1 MENNKPLISPSKWQQ
16 WYLCPGSLAMQKGLP
31 EKESS
36 DAAKTGTVLHEAAA
50 FFLTNDAT
58 YTANN
63 LNAEQLR
70 QVREYVDIVKSYG
83 FEQSYVEKPLDISW
97 LAGEQGATGTP
108 DFIGVKGSELH
119 VFDAK
124 FGHEPVYAH
133 NNIQLIIYAFS
144 AIEKYAPV
152 DVLELSSEILKVY
165 LHIVQPPLNAH
176 ERYMLPNNSWEMREL
191 KLDIQAKALES
202 KRIYN
207 DYEGVNKIDCLNA
220 GNHCKT
226 GYCQALP
233 FCPAACDF
241 VTKSCDFE
249 ALPMSHD
256 EMQKR
261 YDPAEMSEIYQKL
274 KLIKGW
280 ADAVEEFTVE
290 EMQKGVEFPGL
301 KLVRGRGGNRQW
313 SDKEAAAEL
322 LKQKRIKSDIA
333 FPRSIATPPQI
344 ETAVKNGLIK
354 QKHWNELTELVTQS
368 RGKLTAA
375 PLDDKRDAIL
385 PDGMEFEALDELPS
399 DSKPA
404 DTPEPKGDGEKAKDD
419 DDDLFNFL

>member
-1 MENNKPLISPSKWQQ
+1 MENKPLISPSKWQQ

-36 DAAKTGTVLHEAAA
+36 EAAKTGTMLHEAAA

-70 QVREYVDIVKSYG
+70 QVHEYVDIVKSYD
-83 FEQSYVEKPLDISW
+83 FEKIYVEKPLNIEW

-108 DFIGVKGSELH
+108 DLVGVKGTELH
-119 VFDAK
+119 IFDAK
-124 FGHEPVYAH
+124 FGHEPVRVH
-133 NNIQLIIYAFS
+133 TQLIIYAFS

-152 DVLELSSEILKVY
+152 EALELSFDSLTVH

-176 ERYMLPNNSWEMREL
+176 ERYTLPNNSWEIYEL
-191 KLDIQAKALES
+191 QKDIQAKAREAL
-202 KRIYN
+202 RIYN
-207 DYEGVNKIDCLNA
+207 DYKGVSKLDCLNA

-233 FCPAACDF
+233 FCPAARDF
-241 VTKSCDFE
+241 VTKACDFE

-261 YDPAEMSEIYQKL
+261 YDSAEMSEIYQKL

-290 EMQKGVEFPGL
+290 EMQKGVDFPGL
-301 KLVRGRGGNRQW
+301 KLVRGHGGKRQW
-313 SDKEAAAEL
+313 SDREAAAEL

-333 FPRSIATPPQI
+333 FPRSIATPPQL

-354 QKHWNELTELVTQS
+354 QKHWNELTELITKSQ
-368 RGKLTAA
+368 GKLTAA

-399 DSKPA
+399 ESKPA
-404 DTPEPKGDGEKAKDD
+404 NTPEPKGDGEKAND
-419 DDDLFNFL
+419 DDDLFDFL